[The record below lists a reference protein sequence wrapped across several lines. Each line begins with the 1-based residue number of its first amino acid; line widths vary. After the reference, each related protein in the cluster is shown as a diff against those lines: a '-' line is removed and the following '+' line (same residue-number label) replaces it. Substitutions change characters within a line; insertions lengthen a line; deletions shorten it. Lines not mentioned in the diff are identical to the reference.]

1 MKSVDRQ
8 STMKSI
14 SLPDGRVVP
23 VLGVGTWRMGETR
36 RSRAAE
42 VAALRHAFELGYRL
56 VDTAEMYGEGG
67 AEEILGQAL
76 SEALSRGV
84 MRREVVFIVS
94 KVYPHNASQRGL
106 PAACERSRRRLG
118 LDSIDC

>member
-8 STMKSI
+8 STVKSI
-14 SLPDGRVVP
+14 SLPDSRVVP

-56 VDTAEMYGEGG
+56 VDTADTK
-67 AEEILGQAL
+67 L
-76 SEALSRGV
+76 
-84 MRREVVFIVS
+84 
-94 KVYPHNASQRGL
+94 
-106 PAACERSRRRLG
+106 RS
-118 LDSIDC
+118 IN